1 MARRAGSRIKAIKRY
16 FEGFRPDVVVF
27 YDGGNEPAKCRI
39 ELDAFFHAREGKIRT
54 VLREASSENPE
65 SFQFL
70 VLPIKN
76 FIEKA
81 IRVLGSQGKTTRDFF
96 DCHKND
102 AKTEM
107 IARVLLSDW
116 RMVKDMVESY
126 GGQFICILQPLA
138 YFSKMR
144 LDHIKL
150 DEGLGE
156 QYEAVYKKTVNL
168 LASDF
173 AVLKE
178 NFLDLRQALDK
189 DEYI

>member
-1 MARRAGSRIKAIKRY
+1 
-16 FEGFRPDVVVF
+16 
-27 YDGGNEPAKCRI
+27 
-39 ELDAFFHAREGKIRT
+39 
-54 VLREASSENPE
+54 
-65 SFQFL
+65 
-70 VLPIKN
+70 
-76 FIEKA
+76 
-81 IRVLGSQGKTTRDFF
+81 
-96 DCHKND
+96 
-102 AKTEM
+102 M

-138 YFSKMR
+138 YFSKTR

-150 DEGLGE
+150 DEGLGD

-189 DEYI
+189 DEYIYIDWYHLSPNGNEMIARKITEEVTRRQGGTGPKSTPSSFHDRRR